1 MARFFRMFAGLRGP
15 QALLPL
21 CCWIALQPSIAQA
34 DLGDVCGRLAREA
47 ERIQG
52 IPPGLVQAVALAES
66 GRWLSELR
74 DSQPWPWTVT
84 ASTES
89 FFLPSKEAALA
100 KVEELQAAG
109 RTNIDVGCMQVN
121 LGYHGQAFASLE
133 EALDPASNVA
143 YAARFLKRLR
153 QETRSWA
160 RATERYHTSDPER
173 GRYYRS
179 KVYRLW
185 HDLRRPDGSRTAGLA
200 PPPVV
205 LAPGRLGGRQPFRL
219 ITPGREELARPAGQG
234 EAQRPR
240 PGGLSILR
248 GFDSRQRP

>member
-1 MARFFRMFAGLRGP
+1 MARFFRISAGLRGAC
-15 QALLPL
+15 ALLPL
-21 CCWIALQPSIAQA
+21 CWIALQPLSAQA

-52 IPPGLVQAVALAES
+52 IPPGLVHALALAES

-74 DSQPWPWTVT
+74 QSRPWPWTVT
-84 ASTES
+84 ASTDS
-89 FFLPSKEAALA
+89 FFLTSKEAALA
-100 KVEELQAAG
+100 KVRELQAVG

-121 LGYHGQAFASLE
+121 LGYHGQAFGSLE
-133 EALDPASNVA
+133 DALDPASNVA
-143 YAARFLKRLR
+143 YAAQFLKRLR

-185 HDLRRPDGSRTAGLA
+185 HDLRRPGRSRTAELA

-205 LAPGRLGGRQPFRL
+205 LAPGRAGGRNPFRL
-219 ITPGREELARPAGQG
+219 IAPGREQPPGPAEPG
-234 EAQRPR
+234 EVRTAR
-240 PGGLSILR
+240 PGGISILR
-248 GFDSRQRP
+248 GFDSRRR